1 MGIGNDI
8 MIPPVESRFVSLG
21 EEFSDSV
28 TEFIQIRMGEHKIS
42 RLAFNKNGGKFS
54 LSINQCEY
62 QTVN

>member
-28 TEFIQIRMGEHKIS
+28 TEFIQIRMGEDKIS
-42 RLAFNKNGGKFS
+42 CLAFNKNGGKFS
-54 LSINQCEY
+54 LSINHCEY